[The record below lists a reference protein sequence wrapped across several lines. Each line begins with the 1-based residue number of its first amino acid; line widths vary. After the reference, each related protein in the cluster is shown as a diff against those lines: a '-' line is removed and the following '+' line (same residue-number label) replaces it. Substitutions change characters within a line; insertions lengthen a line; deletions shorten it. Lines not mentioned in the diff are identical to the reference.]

1 VSDTETP
8 RPKRIFLVFPIFQA
22 VYPRP
27 FQTFMEIA
35 LMAGRLH
42 GYEFGLWSPER
53 QPLVTAMNSVADT
66 MTRSTY
72 WDACIVFDDD
82 CFPPM
87 DVVKR
92 LLARCFDEGHPFVAG
107 AGVMRQYPFTTTA
120 AKFYPEGITS
130 VWKDNRT
137 WLSGFEWLD
146 QIPDELVD
154 ADFCG
159 VPVAIIHRSCFEK
172 MQKPWFGDQD
182 AKGER
187 VTHDVFFCNKLR
199 EVGIPVKVDGTIRC
213 GHLLDPT
220 ICTFENRDLLRE
232 SIRSQKLALGE
243 EVTT

>member
-1 VSDTETP
+1 VSEP

-35 LMAGRLH
+35 LLAGRLP

-66 MTRSTY
+66 MTRTDY

-82 CFPPM
+82 CFPPR
-87 DVVKR
+87 DVIKR

-107 AGVMRQYPFTTTA
+107 TGLMRAYPFTTTA

-137 WLSGFEWLD
+137 WLSGFEWMD
-146 QIPDELVD
+146 AIPEELVD

-172 MQKPWFGDQD
+172 LEKPWFGDQD

-199 EVGIPVKVDGTIRC
+199 QAGIPVKVDGTIKC

-220 ICTFENRDLLRE
+220 ICTFDNRELLRA
-232 SIRSQKLALGE
+232 SIKSQKEALGE
-243 EVTT
+243 EVTA